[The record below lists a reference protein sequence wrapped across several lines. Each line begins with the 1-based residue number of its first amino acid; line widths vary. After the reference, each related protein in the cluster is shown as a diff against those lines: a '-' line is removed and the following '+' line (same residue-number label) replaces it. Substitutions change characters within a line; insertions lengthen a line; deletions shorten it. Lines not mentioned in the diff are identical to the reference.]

1 MLDEDGL
8 PSPGLFLKP
17 SYLVNEAIQTL
28 DLAGT
33 KQIVRRQSFIHEK
46 GNYLE
51 FLEVT
56 MATN

>member
-1 MLDEDGL
+1 MLDEAGL

-17 SYLVNEAIQTL
+17 SYLVNEAIQTP

-51 FLEVT
+51 FLE
-56 MATN
+56 M